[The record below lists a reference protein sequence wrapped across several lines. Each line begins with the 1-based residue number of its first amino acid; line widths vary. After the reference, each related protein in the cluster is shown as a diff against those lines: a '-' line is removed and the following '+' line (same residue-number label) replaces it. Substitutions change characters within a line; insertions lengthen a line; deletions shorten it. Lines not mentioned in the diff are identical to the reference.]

1 LLLFGIFYMAEFQI
15 FFKTIENNVEM
26 LYNGIKIEKR
36 RKMG

>member
-1 LLLFGIFYMAEFQI
+1 MTEFQI
-15 FFKTIENNVEM
+15 FSKTIENNVEM